1 MTFPAPRA
9 TEKKFF
15 FNRDSDAKLKAIL
28 AQYPAGKE
36 ASAVLA
42 ALDLAQRQN
51 GGWLSVSALE
61 HVAEVLKMPLPK
73 VWEVAHFYT
82 LFNTKPVGKHL
93 VQVCGTTPCW
103 LRGSQDIMKACQK
116 WLGIKEGETTSDKA
130 FTLKEVECLGACTTG
145 PVVQI
150 NDDYYEN
157 LTPQKMAEI
166 LDTLAEGKT
175 VVKKT

>member
-1 MTFPAPRA
+1 MKTVSPRSP
-9 TEKKFF
+9 EKKFI
-15 FNRDSDAKLKAIL
+15 FNRENQKKLEDII
-28 AQYPAGKE
+28 AQYPKGRE
-36 ASAVLA
+36 ASAVMA

-51 GGWLSVSALE
+51 GGWLSPSALE
-61 HVAEVLKMPLPK
+61 CVAEVLKMPLPK

-82 LFNTKPVGKHL
+82 LFNTKPVGKYL

-116 WLGIKEGETTSDKA
+116 WLGVKEGETTSDKA

-150 NDDYYEN
+150 NDEYYEN

-166 LDTLAEGKT
+166 LEAMAEGKT
-175 VVKKT
+175 TVKKT